1 MVTSIVSVKS
11 FLLCILACWIA
22 MPARAETD
30 PALAEIEQV
39 DDLLYSNPLQA
50 ISVYQKIFEK
60 TSPDKNPKLWLR
72 AATKLNSS
80 YFHVGDLTR
89 VPIILSR
96 TLDKAATTDD
106 FESHAQLLIQQ
117 HAFLFSKGDF
127 KGAQVALEQA
137 DRVARASELPNSIAQ
152 VMMYQAR
159 EAHRQGHSDD
169 ALELLHQ
176 AMVVL
181 KDAPHTTRY
190 YAMMNNIAFFL
201 YDLNGQRIEESLK
214 IYAEI
219 TAYFDQ
225 HKLHYLGAI
234 AYENYASFLGKTNQL
249 EKALESYRLSIRHS
263 EAIQDEYGIA
273 SSTQG
278 LGLIFQK
285 KGEHKEALHH
295 LRKARPIFAK
305 FDDQSGLANID
316 LAMAQS
322 QLRLGQAEDALHLL
336 LKWKAYFE
344 QRSRPDALAEFIE
357 VEAAVHETLDQPME
371 ALRAYKRLS
380 KLQASIF
387 DSKKQELA
395 NRYYTEFEVERR
407 NQENLKLEHQNRL
420 QSVTIENQEKLA
432 LRTRLALAGAVV
444 ALAVLAYS
452 FRRAQLSRRKIEGL
466 QRYIETNVLQRFL
479 PPELVQEILTGK
491 SRLDDRTKTET
502 VTVLFADLCQFT
514 RATDKLGPETISHIL
529 NDFFINMSDVIFA
542 ERGTIDKFIG
552 DAIMVIFGAPSPL
565 PPEEQARAAV
575 RCARKMQEKL
585 QELNKAWELSEGQHF
600 EMRIGIHQ
608 GQAVVGTFGGSKRS
622 DYTVVGTTVNIA
634 ARVENIADPNS
645 ILVTEAI
652 TRFLHPADFSQRG
665 HYRLRG
671 LDVEVPLFRIEEDHE
686 SSANIEAAS

>member
-1 MVTSIVSVKS
+1 
-11 FLLCILACWIA
+11 
-22 MPARAETD
+22 MPARADSD
-30 PALAEIEQV
+30 PALAEMEEV
-39 DDLLYSNPLQA
+39 DDLLYSNPVQA
-50 ISVYQKIFEK
+50 IGVYQKIFDK
-60 TSPDKNPKLWLR
+60 TSPEKNLKLWLR

-80 YFHVGDLTR
+80 YFHIGDLTQ

-96 TLDKAATTDD
+96 TLDKAAAAQDS
-106 FESHAQLLIQQ
+106 ESHAQLLIQQ

-127 KGAQVALEQA
+127 KGAQAALEQA
-137 DRVARASELPNSIAQ
+137 DRIARETKLPNSIAQ

-159 EAHRQGHSDD
+159 EAHRQGHSDE

-181 KDAPHTTRY
+181 KDAPHSTRY

-219 TAYFDQ
+219 TEYFDQ

-234 AYENYASFLGKTNQL
+234 AYENYASFLGKTDQL
-249 EKALESYRLSIRHS
+249 EKALDSYRRSIRHS

-273 SSTQG
+273 SSNQG

-285 KGEHKEALHH
+285 KGQHKEALHH
-295 LRKARPIFAK
+295 LRNARPIFAK

-316 LAMAQS
+316 LATAQS
-322 QLRLGQAEDALHLL
+322 LLQLGLTEEALHQL
-336 LKWKAYFE
+336 LKWKPYFE
-344 QRSRPDALAEFIE
+344 QRSRPDALAEFTQ
-357 VEAAVHETLDQPME
+357 VEAAIHEKMDHPVE
-371 ALRAYKRLS
+371 ALRAYKKLS
-380 KLQASIF
+380 ELQASIF

-432 LRTRLALAGAVV
+432 LRTRLALAAAVV

-452 FRRAQLSRRKIEGL
+452 FRRTQLSRRKIEGL

-514 RATDKLGPETISHIL
+514 RATDRLGPETISHIL

-565 PPEEQARAAV
+565 PPEEQALAAV
-575 RCARKMQEKL
+575 RCARKMQDKL
-585 QELNKAWELSEGQHF
+585 LELNKAWELSEGQHF

-608 GQAVVGTFGGSKRS
+608 GQAVVGTFGGSRRS

-652 TRFLHPADFSQRG
+652 IRFLHPAEFSQRG
-665 HYRLRG
+665 HFRLRG
-671 LDVEVPLFRIEEDHE
+671 LDVDVPLFRIEQDQK
-686 SSANIEAAS
+686 SPANIEAAS